1 MNNLEELIQKLE
13 KAKKATQTCLYDAES
28 LVDFHGLGYWANEV
42 ERLRKLIKENL

>member
-13 KAKKATQTCLYDAES
+13 KAKRATQTCLYDAEC

-42 ERLRKLIKENL
+42 ERLRKLIKENI

>member
-1 MNNLEELIQKLE
+1 MEKLKELLEKLE

-28 LVDFHGLGYWANEV
+28 LVDFHGLSYWAAEV